1 MSKDPAVLLYTSD
14 FLSGCQDLTMMERGQ
29 YITLLCLQ
37 HQKGVLSPKI
47 IKLTCGNEMSQ
58 DVLDKFKIDKDGNYY
73 NERMDFERNKRKA
86 HSELQRQKAQ
96 QRWDKVKKEKN
107 NSNKQLNG
115 DALASTAASALALP
129 LENENENENE
139 NINKKENTIIVYPF
153 SDESFVKAWD
163 LWKQYK
169 KDIKKSYKSKLSEQA
184 ALKNIGKMADDSN
197 DAIEIIEH
205 TISRGWIGL
214 RKEDKTNNYGR
225 KNNSNTTEW
234 SDDFKKEIDGYLQ
247 PE

>member
-14 FLSGCQDLTMMERGQ
+14 FLSGCQDLTMIERGQ
-29 YITLLCLQ
+29 FITLLCLQ
-37 HQKGVLSPKI
+37 HQKGYLTNKMI
-47 IKLTCGNEMSQ
+47 MLTCSDVSE
-58 DVLDKFKIDKDGNYY
+58 DVLERFDKDEKGNYF
-73 NERMDFERNKRKA
+73 NKRMDTEIKKRKSN
-86 HSELQRQKAQ
+86 SEKQSKRAKDYWA
-96 QRWDKVKKEKN
+96 KVKQKKEETTSIDN
-107 NSNKQLNG
+107 T
-115 DALASTAASALALP
+115 TAYATALP

>member
-73 NERMDFERNKRKA
+73 NERMNFERNKRKA

-96 QRWDKVKKEKN
+96 LRWDKVKKEKN
-107 NSNKQLNG
+107 NLNKQPKG
-115 DALASTAASALALP
+115 DAVASSVACAVALP
-129 LENENENENE
+129 LENENENENK
-139 NINKKENTIIVYPF
+139 NKDKSVNKIVFPF
-153 SDESFVKAWD
+153 SDESFFNAWNQ
-163 LWKQYK
+163 WKQYK
-169 KDIKKSYKSKLSEQA
+169 KDIKKPYKSKLSEQA
-184 ALKNIGKMADDSN
+184 ALKRIGKMANDSS
-197 DAIEIIEH
+197 DAIDIIEYS
-205 TISRGWIGL
+205 IAQAYQGL
-214 RKEDKTNNYGR
+214 YKENKTNNNGG
-225 KNNSNTTEW
+225 KNNTNQSKYSTG
-234 SDDFKKEIDGYLQ
+234 FKEYVNEAIQ
-247 PE
+247 SS

>member
-73 NERMDFERNKRKA
+73 NERMNFERNKRKA

-107 NSNKQLNG
+107 NSNKQLKG
-115 DALASTAASALALP
+115 DAVASTVASALVVP
-129 LENENENENE
+129 LEIE
-139 NINKKENTIIVYPF
+139 
-153 SDESFVKAWD
+153 
-163 LWKQYK
+163 
-169 KDIKKSYKSKLSEQA
+169 IKKKIQLLFIRFPMNLLLKLGIYGNNT
-184 ALKNIGKMADDSN
+184 KK
-197 DAIEIIEH
+197 
-205 TISRGWIGL
+205 RL
-214 RKEDKTNNYGR
+214 RNL
-225 KNNSNTTEW
+225 TT
-234 SDDFKKEIDGYLQ
+234 LN
-247 PE
+247 

>member
-107 NSNKQLNG
+107 NSNKQLKG
-115 DALASTAASALALP
+115 DAVASTVASALAVP
-129 LENENENENE
+129 LENENENENR
-139 NINKKENTIIVYPF
+139 NKKENTIIVYPF

-169 KDIKKSYKSKLSEQA
+169 KEIKKSYNSKLSEQA
-184 ALKNIGKMADDSN
+184 ALKSIGKMADDSS

-214 RKEDKTNNYGR
+214 RKEDKQNNNGR
-225 KNNSNTTEW
+225 KNNTNTDKYA
-234 SDDFKKEIDGYLQ
+234 SLKAEISRNLQ
-247 PE
+247 PR